1 MGKQVS
7 AFGQPFSFVPPS
19 HTLPPQDYQQFTSR
33 KKNKGS
39 VAIHNF
45 QQPKQ
50 IWSKLKVREKQE
62 IPRSLWGFFYE
73 RI

>member
-1 MGKQVS
+1 MGKQVP

-39 VAIHNF
+39 VAIHIF
-45 QQPKQ
+45 QQAKQ
-50 IWSKLKVREKQE
+50 IWSKLNEREKQE
-62 IPRSLWGFFYE
+62 IPPQFVGIFL
-73 RI
+73 